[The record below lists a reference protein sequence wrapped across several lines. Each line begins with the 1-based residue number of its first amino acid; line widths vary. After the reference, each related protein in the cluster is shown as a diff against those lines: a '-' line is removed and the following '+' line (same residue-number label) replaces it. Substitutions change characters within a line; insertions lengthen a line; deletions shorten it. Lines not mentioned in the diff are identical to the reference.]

1 VTEVGFAVADVTPP
15 VGTPM
20 SGYPDVRKDLTG
32 APDAMKGYVGR
43 RSVSMGIHDP
53 LLACAVAIDAGGE
66 RAMLI
71 GLDTLVVTRA
81 FTASVRSALAAD
93 GLPPERVLVGASHTH
108 AGPDLFAWWEGEQP
122 IALEHTVMQTVAAG
136 RRALERLEPAE
147 LSWGEAQLAHV
158 SVNRRD
164 ERDGA
169 LDASVGVLRAVS
181 VRDGGTLGLVVG
193 FACHP
198 VTLDYANLL
207 FSADYVAPL
216 RTALAAVYP
225 GATVVFLNGAAGNV
239 NPARYPYEQRANIYV
254 PQTLENYPVYWGGFG
269 DAARVG
275 RSVAGA
281 AVEAAERALLLET
294 APPRGRVAT
303 LELPLKRGQE
313 LDRYLDFMSFGAAY
327 RSSLA
332 GTDTLETEVQALALG
347 PLQVVGLPGE
357 PFVEL
362 GLELKRRTPHGA
374 PTLVVG
380 FANDDV
386 RYVMT
391 DDAYV
396 EGEYETVGT
405 PLAAGSASTMVECAA
420 QVLASE

>member
-1 VTEVGFAVADVTPP
+1 MTKVGFAVADVTPP

-20 SGYPDVRKDLTG
+20 SGYPDVRKDLPG

-43 RSVSMGIHDP
+43 RSVSTGVHDP
-53 LLACAVAIDAGGE
+53 LLAGAVAIDVGGE
-66 RAMLI
+66 RAVLVGI
-71 GLDTLVVTRA
+71 DTLVVTRA

-122 IALEHTVMQTVAAG
+122 VALEPTVVQTVAAG
-136 RRALERLEPAE
+136 RRALERLEAAE
-147 LSWGEAQLAHV
+147 LLWGEAQLEHV

-164 ERDGA
+164 EQDGA
-169 LDASVGVLRAVS
+169 LDASVSVLRAVS
-181 VRDGGTLGLVVG
+181 LRDGATLGLVVG

-198 VTLDYANLL
+198 VALDYANLL

-225 GATVVFLNGAAGNV
+225 GATVIFLNGAAGNV
-239 NPARYPYEQRANIYV
+239 NPARYPYEQQANIYV
-254 PQTLENYPVYWGGFG
+254 PQTLENYPVYWGGFA

-281 AVEAAERALLLET
+281 AVEAAERALPLEM
-294 APPRGRVAT
+294 AAPRGRVAT
-303 LELPLKRGQE
+303 LELPLKRGEE
-313 LDRYLDFMSFGAAY
+313 LERYLDFMSFGAVY

-332 GTDTLETEVQALALG
+332 GAETLETEVQALALG
-347 PLQVVGLPGE
+347 PLRVIGLPGE
-357 PFVEL
+357 PFAEI
-362 GLELKRRTPHGA
+362 GLELKGRTAHGG

-380 FANDDV
+380 CANDDV

-405 PLAAGSASTMVECAA
+405 PLAAGSATTMVECAA